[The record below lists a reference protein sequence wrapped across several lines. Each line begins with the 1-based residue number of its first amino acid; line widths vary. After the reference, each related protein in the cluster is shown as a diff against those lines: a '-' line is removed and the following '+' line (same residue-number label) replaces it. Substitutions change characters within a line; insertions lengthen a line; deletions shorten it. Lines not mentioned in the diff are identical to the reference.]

1 MPNSK
6 GLQLKTEEKDGR
18 IVQIKEP
25 ELFAF
30 LPPKEERKPMAIIV
44 IPGGGYYKLTYDLG
58 GYQIAKWFNT
68 LGISAFVLNYRL
80 PISPDVKQREIAPL
94 QDIQAAIKYI
104 RKNADQYGISPEQIG
119 VIGTSAGGHLAAT
132 VSNITTDYTELK
144 DDWTSVST
152 IPNFAILVSPVIDLG
167 EFAHVGSRNSLLG
180 ENASQEK
187 IIEYSMQNRVTE
199 KTPPTLLIHAQN
211 DKAVEVEKVF
221 IEGRRHAGLG
231 DVDYRWGGVVG
242 YEAVFHDAPTLVELS
257 KNIFPFNPNLFSNSN
272 HAPPRFRP
280 PSRRSPRAGPRS
292 RQPSRRQRRLAA
304 RWPRRTRAAGRRGSR
319 SRRSTALACAARRRN
334 SRTLR
339 APRRAPGAPRPRRV
353 HPAPR

>member
-1 MPNSK
+1 MKKLGLLLCFLMVNLNFAQEKIILWPKGKMPNSK

-30 LPPKEERKPMAIIV
+30 LPPKEERKPMAVIV

-94 QDIQAAIKYI
+94 QDIQAAVKYL
-104 RKNADQYGISPEQIG
+104 RKNAREYGISPEKIG
-119 VIGTSAGGHLAAT
+119 VIGTSAGGHLAAS
-132 VSNITTDYTELK
+132 VSNTTTDYTELK
-144 DDWTSVST
+144 DDWTSIST

-167 EFAHVGSRNSLLG
+167 EFAHVGSRTSLLG

-187 IIEYSMQNRVTE
+187 ISEYSMQNRVTE

-211 DKAVEVEKVF
+211 DKTVPVMNSILYYQAMTKNKVK
-221 IEGRRHAGLG
+221 G
-231 DVDYRWGGVVG
+231 
-242 YEAVFHDAPTLVELS
+242 TLF
-257 KNIFPFNPNLFSNSN
+257 IFPEGEHKIGIINKSELTDNWKKLCSDWLKTLF
-272 HAPPRFRP
+272 
-280 PSRRSPRAGPRS
+280 
-292 RQPSRRQRRLAA
+292 
-304 RWPRRTRAAGRRGSR
+304 
-319 SRRSTALACAARRRN
+319 TAQ
-334 SRTLR
+334 
-339 APRRAPGAPRPRRV
+339 
-353 HPAPR
+353 

>member
-1 MPNSK
+1 MKKFGLILCLLLVNLIFTQEKIILWPKGKMPNSK
-6 GLQLKTEEKDGR
+6 GLQLKTEEKNGR

-30 LPPKEERKPMAIIV
+30 LPPKEERNPMAVIV

-94 QDIQAAIKYI
+94 QDIQAAVKYL
-104 RKNADQYGISPEQIG
+104 RKNAGQYGISPEKIG
-119 VIGTSAGGHLAAT
+119 VIGTSAGGHLAAS

-144 DDWTSVST
+144 DDWTSIST

-167 EFAHVGSRNSLLG
+167 EFAHVGSRTSLLG

-187 IIEYSMQNRVTE
+187 ITEYSMQNRVTD

-211 DKAVEVEKVF
+211 DKTVPVMNSILYYQAMTKNKVKGALF
-221 IEGRRHAGLG
+221 
-231 DVDYRWGGVVG
+231 
-242 YEAVFHDAPTLVELS
+242 
-257 KNIFPFNPNLFSNSN
+257 IFPEGEHKIGITNKSELTDNWKKLCSEWLKTLFPNK
-272 HAPPRFRP
+272 
-280 PSRRSPRAGPRS
+280 
-292 RQPSRRQRRLAA
+292 
-304 RWPRRTRAAGRRGSR
+304 
-319 SRRSTALACAARRRN
+319 
-334 SRTLR
+334 
-339 APRRAPGAPRPRRV
+339 
-353 HPAPR
+353 